1 MRSVRVK
8 ASVFFCPSL
17 SLFFPDPAWAITPG
31 FEIVICKAGE
41 FRVSVC
47 LEMFVQVELVMRN
60 TLDSLDREQEART
73 GQLEGNVG
81 RTI

>member
-1 MRSVRVK
+1 MK

-31 FEIVICKAGE
+31 FEDSDMQGWGIQTECL
-41 FRVSVC
+41 SVC

>member
-1 MRSVRVK
+1 M
-8 ASVFFCPSL
+8 
-17 SLFFPDPAWAITPG
+17 
-31 FEIVICKAGE
+31 
-41 FRVSVC
+41 SVC
-47 LEMFVQVELVMRN
+47 LGMFVQVELVMRN